1 MRSPLYLII
10 SVVVTLFIQLGFWQ
24 VTSHWAVKSIQ
35 HLADESKRPERKTQM
50 TMIDLNEFI
59 DAPKTKPLD
68 QVRERILT
76 NKTQPINK
84 LVDPRSPLGKPDV
97 EVNPIKSGIGVGTA
111 LRGSTDGSRESSALP
126 GNGRPLAAPP
136 PCIIE
141 ITARD
146 LPVEHL
152 LDKRR
157 ITPTILRQELPRGPL
172 LPSVTSPIPGTG
184 DSPLQSL
191 PINSGLRIK
200 PPPRSKTLINPPAVK
215 FDLSELRS
223 IRKEDIESIADTN
236 ILDTALQADFHTYR
250 DPKDGGTYFRV
261 DVRTNEGSDR
271 IAPMPKDVLIL
282 QDASAS
288 IGHKK
293 MVVFRKGIAL
303 ALDYLLPAD
312 RFNVVAFRNDVFPA
326 FEDPFVSATP
336 ENIATARKFA
346 GKLRSTGKTDVYTS
360 LVRYVEIE
368 RPDPNRPYIIYL
380 ITDGRS
386 TTGEELENSEFIRR
400 IIERNKAEVSIFSF
414 SAGEKTNLFLVN
426 YLSYKNRGLSM
437 HENKLESTPHRFA
450 SYFGN
455 LSEVLVA
462 DLHYRISGDS
472 EYEMYPRELPHLFR
486 TNPPTIY
493 GKAPAGA
500 EVVDIQIVGRN
511 SQGKREE
518 LILQK
523 KLSES
528 AAGGVALARGWA
540 AQKIYHL
547 IAERSL
553 SKTAGISEEIKRL
566 SKIYGIEVPY

>member
-1 MRSPLYLII
+1 MRSPIYLII
-10 SVVVTLFIQLGFWQ
+10 SVVLTLFIQLGFWQ
-24 VTSHWAVKSIQ
+24 VTSHWAVQSIQ
-35 HLADESKRPERKTQM
+35 YLADEAERPDRITNFE
-50 TMIDLNEFI
+50 MIDLNEFI
-59 DAPKTKPLD
+59 DAPKPKPLD
-68 QVRERILT
+68 QARERILT
-76 NKTQPINK
+76 NKTQPISK

-97 EVNPIKSGIGVGTA
+97 DVSPIKSGIGTGAT
-111 LRGSTDGSRESSALP
+111 LRGSEDGTGDASSALP
-126 GNGRPLAAPP
+126 DNGRPLAAPP
-136 PCIIE
+136 PRVIE
-141 ITARD
+141 IKARD
-146 LPVEHL
+146 LPVERL

-157 ITPTILRQELPRGPL
+157 ITPVLPRQELPSGPL

-191 PINSGLRIK
+191 PIDGGLRVK
-200 PPPRSKTLINPPAVK
+200 PPPRPKTLINPPPVK

-223 IRKEDIESIADTN
+223 VRKEDIEAIADTN
-236 ILDTALQADFHTYR
+236 VLDHALQADFFTYR
-250 DPKDGGTYFRV
+250 APNGETYFRL

-271 IAPMPKDVLIL
+271 IVPMPKDVLIL

-293 MVVFRKGIAL
+293 MVVFRKGLAL
-303 ALDYLLPAD
+303 ALDYLLPTD
-312 RFNVVAFRNDVFPA
+312 RFNLVAFRNEVFPA
-326 FEDPFVSATP
+326 FDDDFVDATP
-336 ENIATARKFA
+336 DNIATARKFA
-346 GKLRSTGKTDVYTS
+346 GKLRSTGKTDVFNS
-360 LVRYVEIE
+360 LVRYVERE

-426 YLSYKNRGLSM
+426 YLSYKNRGLSV

-472 EYEMYPRELPHLFR
+472 EYELYPKELPHLFR
-486 TNPPTIY
+486 SNNLTIY

-500 EVVDIQIVGRN
+500 EVVDIQVVGRN
-511 SQGKREE
+511 QQGKREE

-528 AAGGVALARGWA
+528 AAGGPALATGWA

-553 SKTAGISEEIKRL
+553 NKAAGVTEEIERL
-566 SKIYGIEVPY
+566 SETFGIEVPY